1 VTVPATADIQTV
13 ADTLKAR
20 SSEAAL
26 VLSEEGALAGILTRW
41 DIVLAVADRL
51 PPSSPAREIMTR
63 EVVTFQ
69 PHESVVDVIPLAR
82 QHGYSVMPVV
92 DEARRV
98 VGVIRLQ
105 DLIEI

>member
-1 VTVPATADIQTV
+1 M
-13 ADTLKAR
+13 ADTLKAH

-26 VLSEEGALAGILTRW
+26 VLSEQGALEGILTRW

-51 PPSSPAREIMTR
+51 PPTSPAREIMTG

-82 QHGYSVMPVV
+82 RHGYSVMPVV